1 MARCLARNLLHN
13 IQWVEHLYRPTIQ
26 QQTQSERLVYQEAVF
41 RDAALVNILK
51 QKDLYGDIYKSIK
64 LKHYV

>member
-13 IQWVEHLYRPTIQ
+13 TQWTEHLYQPTIQ
-26 QQTQSERLVYQEAVF
+26 QQTQSERLVYQDAVF

>member
-13 IQWVEHLYRPTIQ
+13 TQWVERLYRPTIQ

-41 RDAALVNILK
+41 RDAALVNILE

>member
-1 MARCLARNLLHN
+1 MARCLAKNLLHN
-13 IQWVEHLYRPTIQ
+13 TQWGEHLYRPTIQ
-26 QQTQSERLVYQEAVF
+26 QQTQSERLVYQDAVF

-51 QKDLYGDIYKSIK
+51 QKDLYGNIYKSIK